1 MINKDC
7 KTYIN
12 EAKAKLTS
20 VESCVTEAHSL
31 ASNKNRI
38 EIENV
43 MKALD
48 TVYNILSNIES

>member
-12 EAKAKLTS
+12 EAKTKLTS
-20 VESCVTEAHSL
+20 VESCITEAHSL
-31 ASNKNRI
+31 ASNENRT

-43 MKALD
+43 MRTLENASK
-48 TVYNILSNIES
+48 ILSNIEN